1 MKIRKAAIELH
12 TLSKM
17 ATDVYHKRSHF
28 QANVTFIATAMFAD
42 ELINQAPSVAD
53 RVDTIRELMNQELVS
68 QLEDQMYGDV
78 RQKLEDLKIEILN
91 RISSWE
97 DRERLVNATQAII
110 DSLKIELI
118 EEEEQAD
125 DDEVQ
130 SDGNGTD

>member
-78 RQKLEDLKIEILN
+78 RQKLEDLKIEVLQK
-91 RISSWE
+91 
-97 DRERLVNATQAII
+97 RLPYADHSTLVESIQTII

-118 EEEEQAD
+118 EEEEQ
-125 DDEVQ
+125 DDETV
-130 SDGNGTD
+130 D